1 LVQATSVQSPIMT
14 LRTPACQ
21 HVDDTA
27 WLHQI
32 TAQHDLSSD
41 IDVTTNANTRRAFAL
56 SCLGATFACV
66 VFAWASSGGWTG
78 GRGNVG
84 AFVVEMLAGSSD
96 VNSIALVGKP
106 LRCCARGSGG
116 KPGVCLLGDPNGI
129 CCGSELALLCGAGSL
144 CYTNGLGHPY
154 CCGKHTSG
162 CAHVCLDNFTRDN
175 FISSG
180 GVCNPVSPQGFNADG
195 AILYVDAPWDGKRL
209 SYQLDGT
216 HNITYID
223 PPIRLGVGDFTMSAT
238 VIPRRDSIFGFR
250 DFDGLQYAALFRRL
264 GRSPSN
270 ALTGYVMGLTQS
282 LGNVLF
288 IELYQNFIESDRRLQ
303 NGRRLQ
309 TGEDSSVVWFN
320 LSVPILANVSIS
332 LRVVRQGL
340 NLSGYVD
347 NMLANRVAFSSALS
361 MQDVDTDL
369 TAPLEISPRNPF
381 DEGRVDLQERTD
393 FPGSIRDLR
402 IASAAE
408 FP

>member
-1 LVQATSVQSPIMT
+1 
-14 LRTPACQ
+14 
-21 HVDDTA
+21 
-27 WLHQI
+27 
-32 TAQHDLSSD
+32 
-41 IDVTTNANTRRAFAL
+41 
-56 SCLGATFACV
+56 
-66 VFAWASSGGWTG
+66 
-78 GRGNVG
+78 
-84 AFVVEMLAGSSD
+84 
-96 VNSIALVGKP
+96 
-106 LRCCARGSGG
+106 
-116 KPGVCLLGDPNGI
+116 
-129 CCGSELALLCGAGSL
+129 
-144 CYTNGLGHPY
+144 
-154 CCGKHTSG
+154 
-162 CAHVCLDNFTRDN
+162 
-175 FISSG
+175 
-180 GVCNPVSPQGFNADG
+180 
-195 AILYVDAPWDGKRL
+195 L